1 MRLDINEARC
11 PQNHRCPAVA
21 VCPVG
26 ALKQNGYAAP
36 TVDEVICTKC
46 GKCTKRC
53 PMGALILNK
62 NS

>member
-1 MRLDINEARC
+1 MRLEVNERAC

-21 VCPVG
+21 VCPFG
-26 ALKQNGYAAP
+26 ALTQKGYGAP
-36 TVDEVICTKC
+36 AVDEEKCTKC

-62 NS
+62 ES